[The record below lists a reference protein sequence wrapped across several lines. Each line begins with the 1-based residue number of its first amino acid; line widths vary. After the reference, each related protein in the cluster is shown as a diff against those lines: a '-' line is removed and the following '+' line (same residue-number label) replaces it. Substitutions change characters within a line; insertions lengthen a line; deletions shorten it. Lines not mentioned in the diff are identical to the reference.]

1 MKIYGVPICEATTL
15 GGKHGGESD
24 MDLAGVGEFGVAR
37 GLRQTRK
44 HRLPPCCDGGAGK
57 VPWEVRVGP
66 RTSAGTRERKSLCPT
81 QTVNTNQ
88 TYTHTH
94 SRTRAEAELPAAP
107 GPGSPLLLQIHTQGQ
122 RAFSPKKW
130 THLNQPND
138 RGNFSLI

>member
-94 SRTRAEAELPAAP
+94 TAGRGLRQSCLLPLARAHRFSSKYTHRGRGPFLQKMDPPELA
-107 GPGSPLLLQIHTQGQ
+107 Q
-122 RAFSPKKW
+122 W
-130 THLNQPND
+130 
-138 RGNFSLI
+138 